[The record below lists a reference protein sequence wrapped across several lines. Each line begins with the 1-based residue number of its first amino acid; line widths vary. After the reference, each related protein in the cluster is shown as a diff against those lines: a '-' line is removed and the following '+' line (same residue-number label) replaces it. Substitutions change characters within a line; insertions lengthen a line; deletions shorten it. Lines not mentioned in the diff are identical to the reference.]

1 MGYLID
7 LYSKSGSY
15 LGSFDCERVIPIR
28 GDIIITDIG
37 KYEVIKRELNYE
49 SSEIKLIVNELKG
62 E

>member
-1 MGYLID
+1 MGDLIG
-7 LYSKSGSY
+7 LYSKNGMY

-49 SSEIKLIVNELKG
+49 SSEIKLIVNEYI
-62 E
+62 